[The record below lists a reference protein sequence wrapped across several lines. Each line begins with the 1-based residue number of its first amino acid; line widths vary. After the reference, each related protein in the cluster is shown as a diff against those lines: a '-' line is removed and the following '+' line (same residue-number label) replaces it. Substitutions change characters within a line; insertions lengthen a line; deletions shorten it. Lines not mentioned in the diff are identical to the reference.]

1 VISSPPPQDTTFS
14 ARQLQLARGA
24 REGQMTVHGGQP
36 GRSIG
41 KLLDSNP
48 APAAMP
54 ESQSAWI
61 AMIVGYPSACAFV
74 GLVTHRVNL
83 HYNPKAIAM
92 AGTAV
97 STNLCAATPDGR
109 APPPG

>member
-1 VISSPPPQDTTFS
+1 
-14 ARQLQLARGA
+14 
-24 REGQMTVHGGQP
+24 MTVHGGQP

-41 KLLDSNP
+41 KHLDSNP